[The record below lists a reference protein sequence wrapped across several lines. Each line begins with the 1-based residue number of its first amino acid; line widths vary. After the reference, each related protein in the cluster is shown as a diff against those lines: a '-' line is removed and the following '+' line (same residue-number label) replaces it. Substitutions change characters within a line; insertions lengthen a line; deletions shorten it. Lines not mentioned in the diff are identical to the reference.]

1 MKVTYDKPTVK
12 TPLMSL
18 IDMLVFKDESQDL
31 KLIQLKMAIQKLDKE
46 LAFQRRL
53 QGVFNVLFGLTVG
66 VLVVM
71 VWRFA

>member
-1 MKVTYDKPTVK
+1 
-12 TPLMSL
+12 MSL

-46 LAFQRRL
+46 LTFQRRL
-53 QGVFNVLFGLTVG
+53 QGVFNVLFGVVVG

-71 VWRFA
+71 VLVKG